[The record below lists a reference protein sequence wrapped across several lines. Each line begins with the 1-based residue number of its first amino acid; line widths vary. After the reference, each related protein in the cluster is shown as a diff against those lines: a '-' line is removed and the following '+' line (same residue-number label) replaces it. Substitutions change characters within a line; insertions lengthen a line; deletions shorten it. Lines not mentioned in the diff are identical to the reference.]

1 MKKTVIMLVVLILAL
16 SSALIAYN
24 HFTSQNE
31 VEIMK
36 EKLKLEKL
44 KQKQKS
50 ETAKEKIKKMK
61 DEKPSIDESSNEN
74 VARDNST
81 QEIATQE
88 IATQENY
95 NQDNTSAPA
104 SNNVNNMEDPSQPS
118 ETRTE
123 CIPSV
128 MSDTGCIYVT
138 PEEYGPAMAKLEAEN
153 QSIEDSE

>member
-1 MKKTVIMLVVLILAL
+1 MKKIIIMLVVLILAI

-31 VEIMK
+31 IEIMK

-61 DEKPSIDESSNEN
+61 NEKPSIDKSSNEN
-74 VARDNST
+74 VAQDDST

-104 SNNVNNMEDPSQPS
+104 SNDTSDMEDPSQPS

-128 MSDTGCIYVT
+128 MSITGCVYVT

-153 QSIEDSE
+153 QSIEDAE

>member
-1 MKKTVIMLVVLILAL
+1 MKKIVIMLAVLILAL

-88 IATQENY
+88 NY
-95 NQDNTSAPA
+95 NQDNTSAPT
-104 SNNVNNMEDPSQPS
+104 NNKANDMEDPSQPS

-128 MSDTGCIYVT
+128 MSITGCVYVT

-153 QSIEDSE
+153 QSIEDAE